1 MDVDSSQSVSQNIK
15 EIQSKY
21 DSLDQV
27 FNNAG
32 IIDWN
37 SWDLVSSQSFRSIY
51 ETNVIGAFRVIKHT
65 APLLKEG
72 KEPIIVNI
80 SSRLGSIALRGRSQ
94 LGGAIAYQCS
104 KSALNML
111 TKQTSI
117 DLSKFNIRVVS
128 VSPGWVKTD
137 MGGSDA
143 KYEVEESA
151 RLVLSQVNQLSSFAT
166 GVFIGEDGENIPW

>member
-1 MDVDSSQSVSQNIK
+1 
-15 EIQSKY
+15 
-21 DSLDQV
+21 
-27 FNNAG
+27 
-32 IIDWN
+32 
-37 SWDLVSSQSFRSIY
+37 
-51 ETNVIGAFRVIKHT
+51 
-65 APLLKEG
+65 
-72 KEPIIVNI
+72 
-80 SSRLGSIALRGRSQ
+80 
-94 LGGAIAYQCS
+94 
-104 KSALNML
+104 ML